1 MNLLPPLDDVQRRV
15 SAFDA
20 GTLRVRGSAGTG
32 KTTALV
38 ARAARLVDDGL
49 DPGAVLLFVHNRT
62 AAIGLRDRLAR
73 TLGRAVAGPSVFT
86 FHAFA
91 WSLLTRGVPV
101 ASPEGVSAE
110 VGYQLAGYGAEPILL
125 TAFDQRALVRK
136 LLLEEDPAEWPVNG
150 SMLTSNAFA
159 GEVRDFLLRAQER
172 LLTPRELER
181 LARDRDRPDWIEF
194 GRFLRRYEQAI
205 EDGDNFSDGRPRLD
219 FAMVLNRARDMLA
232 RHPLVLDDLRTIYPH
247 VLVDD
252 FEEANRAEASFL
264 QALLPTDGDGRSA
277 VVAAD
282 PEGAVFS
289 FRGAEPRSFGV
300 VGGDEVVL
308 ENRHRAAGAAPVVR
322 LYSHVTEEAQG
333 IVAEL
338 RRAHG
343 EGIPWGRMAVVVRD
357 FRSMLQLLRRELSR
371 ACVPYAIDGE
381 ALRLSDDP
389 VIRPVLD
396 LFAVACRRLGHEELW
411 PSLLTSEIGGFSA
424 QELVALRRAARLAG
438 VSLHELCDVTIEV
451 EGAAGDKLRAV
462 CRLVTDARGWAADL
476 TPEECFWRLWQSA
489 PTFADIVAR
498 EDDRRLDSLTTLADA
513 LARFTERR
521 GRGVRIAD
529 FIDTLSS
536 AEFAPES
543 IRLNRAQDA
552 VTIVT
557 AHGAKGREWD
567 LAIVA
572 GCVEGAWPDPSRR
585 GLLLDSDLLDGPRD
599 QAARSRAALEEEERL
614 FTLAASRA
622 PAIVCTGLRA
632 GGSDRMT
639 AEPSRFLTTFGVP
652 AENSQVPSL
661 LLTPREAEVAW
672 RRTLTSVD
680 APAARRAAALWGLAR
695 LPGLDP
701 DRWWRGRRWTK
712 NDTHVAGATKK
723 TSYSRFSA
731 YENCP
736 LQYLMGQVLGLDPET
751 TYQMAYGSLV
761 HSVLEK
767 AENGT
772 LPKEFEPL
780 MAEARRLW
788 RDDAFPPGAISD
800 FLQRD
805 LREIIR
811 RYVAYEAN
819 DGHTTLD
826 TERWFEFDVA
836 GWRVRGK
843 IDRIDRCGGN
853 GLRLVDYKTSNSY
866 KFDREAAEDL
876 QLATYFLAAT
886 RDEGL
891 RSLGT
896 PKIAELV
903 YVRHETTP
911 RGGGKPRMRR
921 ATQQPKKVDGESWE
935 DVTEK
940 RIGELLGGIEDERF
954 APSPDAECRF
964 CKFKPVCPM
973 WPEGRELTS
982 V

>member
-1 MNLLPPLDDVQRRV
+1 MTMLPDLDDAQRHV
-15 SAFDA
+15 TAFGA
-20 GTLRVRGSAGTG
+20 GLLRARGRSGTG

-38 ARAARLVDDGL
+38 ARAVRLVEDGV
-49 DPGAVLLFVHNRT
+49 DPGAVLFFVHNRS
-62 AAIGLRDRLAR
+62 AAIALRDRFTRA
-73 TLGRAVAGPSVFT
+73 LGRAVAGPSVFT
-86 FHAFA
+86 FHGFA

-101 ASPEGVSAE
+101 ASPDGVAAE

-136 LLLEEDPAEWPVNG
+136 LLLEEDPHGWPVNG
-150 SMLTSNAFA
+150 TMLSSNAFA

-172 LLTPRELER
+172 LLTPRDLER
-181 LARDRDRPDWIEF
+181 LAAARGRPDWAEF

-205 EDGDNFSDGRPRLD
+205 EDGDNFADGRPRLD
-219 FAMVLNRARDMLA
+219 FAMVLNRARDMLE
-232 RHPLVLDDLRTIYPH
+232 RHPLVLDDLRAIYPH

-252 FEEANRAEASFL
+252 FEEANRAEAAFL
-264 QALLPTDGDGRSA
+264 DALLPEDGDGRSV
-277 VVAAD
+277 VVAANPD
-282 PEGAVFS
+282 GAVFS
-289 FRGAEPRSFGV
+289 FRGADPRAFAAI
-300 VGGDEVVL
+300 GGDESVL
-308 ENRHRAAGAAPVVR
+308 PTMHRAPGGTPAVR

-333 IVAEL
+333 VVAEL
-338 RRAHG
+338 RRAHSDG
-343 EGIPWGRMAVVVRD
+343 VPWGRMAIVVRD
-357 FRSMLQLLRRELSR
+357 FRAMLQLLRRELTR
-371 ACVPYAIDGE
+371 AGVPYATDGE

-411 PSLLTSEIGGFSA
+411 PSLLTSELGGFSA
-424 QELVALRRAARLAG
+424 QELVRLRRAARLHGAA
-438 VSLHELCDVTIEV
+438 LHELCDSGVEV
-451 EGAAGDKLRAV
+451 EGALGRKLGELCA
-462 CRLVTDARGWAADL
+462 LVSQARTWAARL
-476 TPEECFWRLWQSA
+476 SPEECFWRLWQAA
-489 PTFADIVAR
+489 PWFAGVVAD

-521 GRGVRIAD
+521 GPGVRIAD
-529 FIDTLSS
+529 FMDTLAS

-543 IRLNRAQDA
+543 IRLNRAQDSVA
-552 VTIVT
+552 IVT

-567 LAIVA
+567 VAVVA

-585 GLLLDSDLLDGPRD
+585 GLLLDADLLDGPRD
-599 QAARSRAALEEEERL
+599 QAARARVALEEEERL
-614 FTLAASRA
+614 FALAASRGA
-622 PAIVCTGLRA
+622 TTVCTGLRA
-632 GGSDRMT
+632 GGSDRMS
-639 AEPSRFLTTFGVP
+639 AEPSRFLVRLGLP
-652 AENSQVPSL
+652 DENSEVPSL

-672 RRTLTSVD
+672 RRTLTSGN
-680 APAARRAAALWGLAR
+680 APAPARTAALWGLAR
-695 LPGLDP
+695 LPGVDP
-701 DRWWRGRRWTK
+701 DRWWHGRSWTH
-712 NDTHVAGATKK
+712 NRTHIAGDAKK

-761 HSVLEK
+761 HTVLEK

-788 RDDAFPPGAISD
+788 RNDAFPPGAISD
-800 FLQRD
+800 FLARD
-805 LREIIR
+805 LRDVIR

-819 DGHTTLD
+819 DGHTALA

-843 IDRIDRCGGN
+843 IDRIDRVGSN
-853 GLRLVDYKTSNSY
+853 GLRLVDYKTSNSF
-866 KFDREAAEDL
+866 KFDREAADDL

-886 RDEGL
+886 RDEEL
-891 RSLGT
+891 RALGA

-911 RGGGKPRMRR
+911 RGGGKPRIRR
-921 ATQQPKKVDGESWE
+921 ATQQPQKVDGKSWDE
-935 DVTEK
+935 VTEE
-940 RIGELLGGIEDERF
+940 RIGELLGGIEREEF

-964 CKFKPVCPM
+964 CKFKPLCPM
-973 WPEGRELTS
+973 WPEGRELAAR
-982 V
+982 